1 MRVPDADQ
9 GVRAAGGEVAAAPAE
24 LDADAVAGVGLQH
37 MLGLQLRPRQDLDTA
52 LSIGQEEQVGVL
64 VPTGEQPSY
73 IVVTNQNY
81 FVPTNVRILTTMLAT
96 PPNLVDLE
104 LELLV
109 CLHLVGL
116 GVYECY
122 EVFLVPHGNGLPVRS
137 PGDVYV
143 LALRITL

>member
-9 GVRAAGGEVAAAPAE
+9 GVRAAGGEVSPAPAE
-24 LDADAVAGVGLQH
+24 LDADAVAGVGLEH
-37 MLGLQLRPRQDLDTA
+37 MLGLQLGPRQDLDTA

-64 VPTGEQPSY
+64 VPTGGQPIY
-73 IVVTNQNY
+73 IVVTKLNY
-81 FVPTNVRILTTMLAT
+81 FVPTNDRLMTTMLAT

-116 GVYECY
+116 GVYEGY
-122 EVFLVPHGNGLPVRS
+122 EVLLVPHGNGLSVRS
-137 PGDVYV
+137 PSDVYV
-143 LALRITL
+143 LALRIT